1 MKIKKIK
8 SEGQYIYPATI
19 ASAVKDTNFLKEDNS
34 PMTQGEINIYL
45 NSLLSSDKVSKKEL
59 PTDIPCIWF
68 DGALPTAKDQG
79 EYKGACHIHSK
90 QFNIDC
96 YSTIKVQGNSST
108 AYNKKNFTIKFY
120 SDAECTIKKKIDFGW
135 GPQSKYVMKAN
146 WIDITHSR
154 NIVSA
159 RLWSD
164 VVKSRPDYDS
174 LPELLKT
181 SPNNGAIDGFPIKF
195 YGNNV
200 YWGRYSMNIPKDAW
214 MTNMDK
220 TNPNQLILCGENYN
234 EALFRAL
241 ARWDETDWT
250 DELHSEVPAELLA
263 RFNQFVSFVMEST
276 NQEFREHLSEYVNIQ
291 SVLDYYIFGL
301 LICNLDGFGKNHI
314 WLSYDGNKFIASA
327 YDMDSTFGLYWNGS
341 QLLPASYDRNS
352 FEDMTNGR
360 LGNLLYIRLVN
371 NFYNELLE
379 TFNRLI
385 NGPMSFANVLNRF
398 EEFISITPNS
408 LVAEDYAS
416 TTGNNKCTGIPSKTT
431 NNIQYI
437 RQWYSARLK
446 FIGLTLNVTDIILPE
461 PFMML
466 ENKMFDGDGTNKAPI
481 NTGCPLFSNDP
492 EWQVWTLQ
500 LHTKANSG
508 TSNQRAV
515 IHCMDESLDRVWP
528 GFAIQSPSGSPNNI
542 KAEFRIKN
550 TNSETIKIIQF
561 NISAEQYIA
570 LQRNGDTIKYCID
583 GMNWITVPGRIY
595 EHNYPLILGGYCDSN
610 GQVLEGASGRE
621 INGVITAR
629 LWKDNIDAVMKFF
642 VEEFP
647 KNIHDFNHNINMMSY
662 DQLEGMLVGQ
672 SVEVVMVNPHANN
685 GYILGYNNE
694 VVGTTGTSTLEN
706 TRILIDDNA
715 DDTHKMI
722 ISKVAETR
730 TEQQEI
736 TRDVVRTFNVINSDD
751 TLEQQISSIS
761 GYNLWKQTCTK
772 NQSGTTT
779 ITFDGTE
786 LPRTVYVKAYN
797 SNDGAMSISL
807 SEGTVIPSTDNI
819 VESLSNFTAVEMT
832 SSTLTI
838 TQTVE
843 DIDGTYYLYVLVP
856 NDITES
862 VTSIENVEIPT
873 ENTYYTIKSKVGNY
887 GPTGTNNAATWSTDL
902 MQYQIENAIDISAPY
917 NVTANINTNNNP
929 CMIRFI
935 NPTGNYLNAGGAATS
950 LKYNDDTD
958 AQSIWILWLLDN
970 TQPTQN

>member
-59 PTDIPCIWF
+59 PTDIPCVWF
-68 DGALPTAKDQG
+68 DGELPTAKNQG

-164 VVKSRPDYDS
+164 VVKSRSDYDS

-250 DELHSEVPAELLA
+250 DELHSEVPTELLA
-263 RFNQFVSFVMEST
+263 RFNQLVSFVMEST
-276 NQEFREHLSEYVNIQ
+276 NQEFREHLSEYVDIQ

-341 QLLPASYDRNS
+341 QLLPASYSRSS

-371 NFYNELLE
+371 NFYDELLE
-379 TFNRLI
+379 TFNRLT

-398 EEFISITPNS
+398 EEFISITPDS

-416 TTGNNKCTGIPSKTT
+416 TTGNGKCTGIPSKTT
-431 NNIQYI
+431 NNIQHI
-437 RQWYSARLK
+437 RQWYSERLD
-446 FIGLTLNVTDIILPE
+446 FIKLTLNVTDIILPE
-461 PFMML
+461 PFAIW

-481 NTGCPLFSNDP
+481 NTGCPIFSNDP
-492 EWQVWTLQ
+492 EWQVWTLY

-508 TSNQRAV
+508 TKNHRAV
-515 IHCMDESLDRVWP
+515 IHCMDESFNNVWP
-528 GFAIQSPSGSPNNI
+528 GFAIQTDNGSISNI
-542 KAEFRIKN
+542 KTEFRIKD
-550 TNSETIKIIQF
+550 TNSETIKSIKF

-570 LQRNGDTIKYCID
+570 LQRNGDTIKYCIN
-583 GMNWITVPGRIY
+583 GVNWVTIPGRIY
-595 EHNYPLILGGYCDSN
+595 EHNYPLILGGYCDSS
-610 GQVLEGASGRE
+610 GQVLEGVTGRE
-621 INGVITAR
+621 INGIITAR
-629 LWKDNIDAVMKFF
+629 LWKENIDNVTKFF

-647 KNIHDFNHNINMMSY
+647 ENIHDYNHNLNMMSY

-672 SVEVVMVNPHANN
+672 NVEVVMVNPHATN
-685 GYILGYNNE
+685 GYILGYNNK
-694 VVGTTGTSTLEN
+694 VIGTTGTSTLED
-706 TRILIDDNA
+706 TRILIDNNA
-715 DDTHKMI
+715 DDNHKMI

-730 TEQQEI
+730 TEQQKMTI
-736 TRDVVRTFNVINSDD
+736 DVVRTFNVISSDD

-761 GYNLWKQTCTK
+761 GYNLWKQTCAK
-772 NQSGTTT
+772 NQSGTIT

-786 LPRTVYVKAYN
+786 LPRIVYVKAYN

-807 SEGTVIPSTDNI
+807 SEGIVTPSTDDI
-819 VESLSNFTAVEMT
+819 VESLSDFTAVEMT

-843 DIDGTYYLYVLVP
+843 NIDGTYYLYILVP
-856 NDITES
+856 NNITES
-862 VTSIENVEIPT
+862 VTSIEDVEIPT
-873 ENTYYTIKSKVGNY
+873 GNTYYTIKSKVGNY
-887 GPTGTNNAATWSTDL
+887 GPIGTDSAATWSTDL

-929 CMIRFI
+929 YMIRFI

-950 LKYNDDTD
+950 LKYNNDTN
-958 AQSIWILWLLDN
+958 AQSVWILWLLDN
-970 TQPTQN
+970 IQPTQN